1 MSQLVNVI
9 VSISSD
15 IGISLAK
22 SWDPS
27 TTKIIGTYR
36 NSSSALVE
44 LEKSHD
50 VQLTP
55 LDFSSTNFGE
65 ADLDSFAQIVPFWDN
80 LIFATGS
87 QEPLGDFIDLDFDA
101 WQKGFEVN
109 SLNQLRILHKLLP
122 KRKIGSIPS
131 RYPSVLFFAGGG
143 TNGSVTHYSAY
154 TLAKIALIK
163 MCEILDSELKDTK
176 FSIVGPGW
184 VKTKIHL
191 PTLNDLGKKSK
202 ENHMKTKEMLEGDL
216 CTPIE
221 DVVNSCNWILNT
233 NSRLVSGRN
242 FSSLNDFWGSDLL
255 LKVLEQQPSMYKLRR
270 YRNDW
275 LQKRS

>member
-1 MSQLVNVI
+1 MTQLVNVI

-22 SWDPS
+22 SWNPS

-50 VQLTP
+50 VQLIP

-87 QEPLGDFIDLDFDA
+87 QEPLGDFLDLDFDA

-122 KRKIGSIPS
+122 KRKIGAIPS

-163 MCEILDSELKDTK
+163 MCEILDSELEDTK

-191 PTLNDLGKKSK
+191 PTLNDLGKNSK

-255 LKVLEQQPSMYKLRR
+255 LKALEQQPSMYKLRR

-275 LQKRS
+275 LQKKS